1 MCEGTAGLHGVQL
14 GKRERSAFEV
24 CHSLSN
30 MLQLKRKKKKKKERK
45 KEHQAYSPVL
55 EGKLLLCEAPA
66 ATAPGM
72 AAFKQIII

>member
-1 MCEGTAGLHGVQL
+1 
-14 GKRERSAFEV
+14 
-24 CHSLSN
+24 

>member
-30 MLQLKRKKKKKKERK
+30 MLQLKRKKKKERK
-45 KEHQAYSPVL
+45 EKGTPGLQSSL
-55 EGKLLLCEAPA
+55 RGKALAV
-66 ATAPGM
+66 
-72 AAFKQIII
+72 